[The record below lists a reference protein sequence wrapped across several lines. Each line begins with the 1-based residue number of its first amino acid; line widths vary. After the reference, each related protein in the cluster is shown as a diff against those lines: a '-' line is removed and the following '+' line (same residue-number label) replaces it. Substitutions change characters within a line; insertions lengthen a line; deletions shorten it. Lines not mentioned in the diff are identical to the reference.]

1 MATKLQSHYSCAM
14 LHNPKPFP
22 DKEAFANWLETETG
36 LTRGSSKDVTSRLNI
51 LRRHVPD
58 AETKPFEELKQE
70 VQMLA
75 QAGQISKSL
84 GAGMLRALNLYK
96 RFQAEGSK

>member
-1 MATKLQSHYSCAM
+1 M
-14 LHNPKPFP
+14 LHSPKPFP
-22 DKEAFANWLETETG
+22 DKQEFATWLETETG

-58 AETKPFEELKQE
+58 AETKPLEELKQE
-70 VQMLA
+70 IQTLA
-75 QAGQISKSL
+75 LAGLISKSL

-96 RFQAEGSK
+96 RFQAEASK

>member
-1 MATKLQSHYSCAM
+1 MMHS
-14 LHNPKPFP
+14 PKPFP
-22 DKEAFANWLETETG
+22 DKQAFATWLETETG
-36 LTRGSSKDVTSRLNI
+36 LTRGSSRDVTSRLNI

-70 VQMLA
+70 IQMLA
-75 QAGQISKSL
+75 LAGLISKSL

-96 RFQAEGSK
+96 RFQAEGSRCIG